1 MSNAK
6 NRVWQKRNGTP
17 RQTTDGSGRAFFRLL
32 FVRKNSYRVRD
43 FQENWR
49 KRLNKNQKSLSFWQ
63 VKAIK
68 ERKIEKFVWCH
79 RENVSLLG
87 AGHTTAVWI
96 TVCRNFL
103 RFGCEKVKGRWRVF
117 STSPGVV
124 FTSPRVVFTS
134 PGVVRT
140 SPGLVRRTSRIVQSE
155 RGGCSVTLHRPQP
168 VLTMTYTCVYIR
180 K

>member
-49 KRLNKNQKSLSFWQ
+49 KRLNKNQKFLSFWQ

-68 ERKIEKFVWCH
+68 ERKIENIVWCH

-96 TVCRNFL
+96 TVCRNFFAF
-103 RFGCEKVKGRWRVF
+103 RMWKGEGEMTCFFHKSGSCFYKSGSCANKSGTCEEDFTHCPVGKGRMF
-117 STSPGVV
+117 
-124 FTSPRVVFTS
+124 
-134 PGVVRT
+134 
-140 SPGLVRRTSRIVQSE
+140 
-155 RGGCSVTLHRPQP
+155 CHAA
-168 VLTMTYTCVYIR
+168 
-180 K
+180 